1 MASEG
6 LEEMKR
12 IDDIYLGIDVGAFRS
27 DGGFRCANHGRG
39 NNRLRLGLR
48 GQRRFVEGVSL
59 LGGYEYERRSSERYE
74 QFDAASGIGSSPTRS
89 EHFLTSCR

>member
-27 DGGFRCANHGRG
+27 DGGFRFANHGRG

-48 GQRRFVEGVSL
+48 GN
-59 LGGYEYERRSSERYE
+59 
-74 QFDAASGIGSSPTRS
+74 AGS
-89 EHFLTSCR
+89 